1 MAKRLTN
8 ADFRR
13 KLGKMDGP
21 SGKEGREESAA
32 PGKGDDDAEMLRKE
46 NLRNFVKQ
54 EKHRNHLAARREEM
68 RERCAQQRRYGVGA
82 RAWR

>member
-13 KLGKMDGP
+13 KLATADR
-21 SGKEGREESAA
+21 SSDKEGGKKAA
-32 PGKGDDDAEMLRKE
+32 AKGDGDDDAEVLRKE

-54 EKHRNHLAARREEM
+54 EKHRNHLAARREAM
-68 RERCAQQRRYGVGA
+68 RQRCAQQRGHAA
-82 RAWR
+82 RALPRR